1 VEVKS
6 KDEIINKLASH
17 KESISYLE
25 LDAKYEALK
34 IQYESELDKIKQ

>member
-34 IQYESELDKIKQ
+34 ILKDYAPFYKM